1 MERVSHSHT
10 QTHCS
15 KNCVIAQTC
24 ACMSER
30 EREREHRILVCILP
44 NAQKETGGNILSSTD
59 LYCHILKWA
68 SLCDTL
74 HITQKLCKVHTDSH
88 TPSHSLRM
96 YIVHCKRSCTY
107 FSIEASKAS
116 KAKLSKMC
124 NRQPNNGCMKQSQP
138 KRVEA
143 EQEAKHGKIQK
154 GYIDENT

>member
-10 QTHCS
+10 QCS

-30 EREREHRILVCILP
+30 EREHRIFVCILQ
-44 NAQKETGGNILSSTD
+44 NAQKRNGRKHIILDGFILSYSKMGE
-59 LYCHILKWA
+59 LMR
-68 SLCDTL
+68 
-74 HITQKLCKVHTDSH
+74 HTTHHTEVVQSAHGLTH

-107 FSIEASKAS
+107 FSIKASKAS

-143 EQEAKHGKIQK
+143 EQEAKHGKIRK